1 LQRVLAEK
9 AGAATVQRAAPAGDL
24 QRYVAKELVGRSNV
38 PLHVSSAETIDGL
51 GPEIIVPH

>member
-1 LQRVLAEK
+1 M
-9 AGAATVQRAAPAGDL
+9 RAAPAGNL

-51 GPEIIVPH
+51 GPEIIVSH